1 MRFYARKRLGA
12 GFADHLALMW
22 RASLAK
28 QSLRTALLQEV
39 HIALLCLEVLTS
51 LGVLGWEYFTDK
63 GIQKGT
69 KKSAKQTFRHEVRN
83 PDPER
88 TATSM
93 VNCDFEKMT
102 RCCVS
107 RV

>member
-1 MRFYARKRLGA
+1 MRESDSEQASQTIWLF
-12 GFADHLALMW
+12 MW

-28 QSLRTALLQEV
+28 QSLRTWPYSRNL
-39 HIALLCLEVLTS
+39 ISLCFAWKF
-51 LGVLGWEYFTDK
+51 GWEYFTDK

-83 PDPER
+83 PDPGR
-88 TATSM
+88 TAM

-102 RCCVS
+102 RCSVS

>member
-12 GFADHLALMW
+12 GFADHLALYVE
-22 RASLAK
+22 SITCQTK
-28 QSLRTALLQEV
+28 PPDVALLQEP
-39 HIALLCLEVLTS
+39 HIALLCLEVQTS

-83 PDPER
+83 PDPGR
-88 TATSM
+88 TAM

-102 RCCVS
+102 RCSVS

>member
-1 MRFYARKRLGA
+1 M
-12 GFADHLALMW
+12 
-22 RASLAK
+22 
-28 QSLRTALLQEV
+28 ALLQEP
-39 HIALLCLEVLTS
+39 HIALLCLEVQTS

-88 TATSM
+88 TAM
-93 VNCDFEKMT
+93 VNCDFEKNDALLRFAGIVSFPTDGPARQSIHT
-102 RCCVS
+102 RVPTY
-107 RV
+107 